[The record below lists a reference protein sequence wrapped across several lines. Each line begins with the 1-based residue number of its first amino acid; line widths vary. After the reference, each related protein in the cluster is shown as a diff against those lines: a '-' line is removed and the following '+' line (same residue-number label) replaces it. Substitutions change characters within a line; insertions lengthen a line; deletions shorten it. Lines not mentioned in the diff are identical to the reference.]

1 MAKTY
6 QGHTIL
12 VGDGGNPSGSGIAIM
27 RVYGLPSGEA
37 EADVSTRMGAF
48 AAGLKTDGFTG
59 CNVADT
65 GLDSTTIQFQLKP
78 ATGVNVDRQLI
89 VTWRQKSLADI
100 HRLTISGIAEGSA
113 LVELVDRGERITEAA
128 KTTLAA
134 RLNTLFALTDD
145 VVILSGKVKQK
156 E

>member
-6 QGHTIL
+6 QGHSIL

-37 EADVSTRMGAF
+37 EADVSTRMASF

-59 CNVADT
+59 ANIADT
-65 GLDSTTIQFQLKP
+65 GLDSTTINFQSKP
-78 ATGVNVDRQLI
+78 ASDINIDRQLI
-89 VTWRQKSLADI
+89 VTWRQKTLADI
-100 HRLTISGIAEGSA
+100 HRLTISGIPEGSA

-134 RLNTLFALTDD
+134 RINTLFGLTDD
-145 VVILSGKVKQK
+145 VVILNGKVKQK